1 MSDGSGVSAS
11 VWGRSRS
18 GALSPDYDDREARS
32 LPPSYENIPARCAS
46 LMSHRHKKGLLV
58 VEVEGS
64 PILV

>member
-1 MSDGSGVSAS
+1 MSAGSGGECKCL
-11 VWGRSRS
+11 GRSRS
-18 GALSPDYDDREARS
+18 GALSHDYEDREARRA
-32 LPPSYENIPARCAS
+32 YRRHENIPARCAS